1 MVGECILKFYCPL
14 IKQDLWLRLFAMT
27 VSTLLTKT
35 FPDLQSCPPGN
46 RVESE
51 YSEKDATLTS
61 LRWEGVRIDK
71 ARLCL
76 LDIPGKFFAETL
88 VIYPLLHYDCPI
100 FGCEYLNI
108 GGKKFFGAVDFHP
121 VSRLT
126 NYASRFLS
134 EFPDTSKESSKF
146 YDLEK
151 YFSNKFWIKT
161 QPTPFYYEEYLEV
174 VKKYLEA
181 YSTCL
186 KSTLPLYLLDNYK
199 SNSTAHQNYNS
210 HMAEKDPARGI
221 LKAYFSEQFAEHYIN
236 NFLFTSR

>member
-1 MVGECILKFYCPL
+1 MI
-14 IKQDLWLRLFAMT
+14 

-35 FPDLQSCPPGN
+35 FPDLQLTSPGN
-46 RVESE
+46 GVESE
-51 YSEKDATLTS
+51 YKEKGAILLS
-61 LRWEGVRIDK
+61 RRWHGIRIGK

-88 VIYPLLHYDCPI
+88 VIYPIAHYDCPI

-121 VSRLT
+121 ISKVT
-126 NYASRFLS
+126 NYADKFLS
-134 EFPDTSKESSKF
+134 KFPDTSKESSKF
-146 YDLEK
+146 YDLNK

-186 KSTLPLYLLDNYK
+186 MSKIPSYFVENYQSTY
-199 SNSTAHQNYNS
+199 AAQENYNI

-221 LKAYFSEQFAEHYIN
+221 LKAYFSEKFAEHYIN
-236 NFLFTSR
+236 NFLFTLQ